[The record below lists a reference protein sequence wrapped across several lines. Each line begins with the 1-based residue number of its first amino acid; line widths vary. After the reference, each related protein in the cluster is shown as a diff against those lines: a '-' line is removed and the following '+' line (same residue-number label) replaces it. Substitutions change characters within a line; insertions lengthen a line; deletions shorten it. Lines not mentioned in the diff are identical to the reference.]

1 MVAVQLEWREF
12 PFCVGPGFLPYK
24 NRLWSARNFGLWSRS
39 TSLPCTYSMMPII
52 TVIIECPVCLIAVH
66 CSYSFPW
73 HMMVAVSF
81 QEEIERRYRELR
93 LDWLYYVY
101 RWQGYDL
108 SLYLFRHT
116 TYNSYSTSRRPLP
129 SNIPL

>member
-52 TVIIECPVCLIAVH
+52 TVIIECPVCLVVIH

-73 HMMVAVSF
+73 HMMVARHCSPDCHGLEGLQVTELSWTGYIVSLNT
-81 QEEIERRYRELR
+81 ELEVAVAA
-93 LDWLYYVY
+93 L
-101 RWQGYDL
+101 GYED
-108 SLYLFRHT
+108 
-116 TYNSYSTSRRPLP
+116 
-129 SNIPL
+129 